1 MFSLYKEEFL
11 AVTGTQDD
19 MNKYSV
25 QSIMSKM
32 NERFEDILIDKLANK
47 SGPFVFHSSLTP
59 TESSAILNESSD
71 TIEEIRCA
79 AMALRTE
86 ILAVPPSNTL
96 FIILLGKFHLELAY
110 FGAL

>member
-11 AVTGTQDD
+11 AVRGTQDD

-25 QSIMSKM
+25 QSLMSKM

-47 SGPFVFHSSLTP
+47 SGPFIFHSSLTP
-59 TESSAILNESSD
+59 TEASAMLNESSD
-71 TIEEIRCA
+71 KVEEIRCA

-86 ILAVPPSNTL
+86 ILAMPPGSTN
-96 FIILLGKFHLELAY
+96 LLLLLWNERCYPRIGF
-110 FGAL
+110 